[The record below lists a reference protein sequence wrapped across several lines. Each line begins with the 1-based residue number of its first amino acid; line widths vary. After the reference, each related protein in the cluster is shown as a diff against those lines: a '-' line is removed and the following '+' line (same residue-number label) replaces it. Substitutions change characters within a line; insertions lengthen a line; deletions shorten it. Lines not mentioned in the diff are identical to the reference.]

1 MRSQDSNFR
10 AFASVK
16 RPALYFHKRVSEAQ
30 KTLPN
35 PNATTS
41 DLPTSTRPAPGRLLA
56 LDLGAKRIGVA
67 VSDELRLT
75 VRPLPALHRTNWKA
89 LLRAVA
95 ELREHFDAQELVIGL
110 PLDMDGAEN
119 AATREARRLARNFEL
134 SLKAPVHLQDER
146 LTSHFAELSMCQD
159 GMARDKLK
167 ERVDSA
173 AAVLILK
180 DFLSI
185 RER

>member
-1 MRSQDSNFR
+1 M
-10 AFASVK
+10 
-16 RPALYFHKRVSEAQ
+16 
-30 KTLPN
+30 
-35 PNATTS
+35 
-41 DLPTSTRPAPGRLLA
+41 
-56 LDLGAKRIGVA
+56 
-67 VSDELRLT
+67 
-75 VRPLPALHRTNWKA
+75 RPLPLLHRTNWKE

-95 ELREHFDAQELVIGL
+95 ELCENFDAQELVIGL

-134 SLKAPVHLQDER
+134 SLKVPVHLQDER
-146 LTSHFAELSMCQD
+146 LTSHFAELSLRQ
-159 GMARDKLK
+159 GNIARDKLK

>member
-1 MRSQDSNFR
+1 MHPQDSNLR

-30 KTLPN
+30 ITLPN
-35 PNATTS
+35 PNTTAS
-41 DLPTSTRPAPGRLLA
+41 DLPTATRPAPGRLLA

-67 VSDELRLT
+67 ISDELRLT
-75 VRPLPALHRTNWKA
+75 VRPLPLLHRTNWKE

-95 ELREHFDAQELVIGL
+95 ELGENFDAQELVIGL

-119 AATREARRLARNFEL
+119 AATREARRLAHNFEL
-134 SLKAPVHLQDER
+134 SLKVPVHLQDER
-146 LTSHFAELSMCQD
+146 LTSHFAELSLRQD
-159 GMARDKLK
+159 NIAQDKLK